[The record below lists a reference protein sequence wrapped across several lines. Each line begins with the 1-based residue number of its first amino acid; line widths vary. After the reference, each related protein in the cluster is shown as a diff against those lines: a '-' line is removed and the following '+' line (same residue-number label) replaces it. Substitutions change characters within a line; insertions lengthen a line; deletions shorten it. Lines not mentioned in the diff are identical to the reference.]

1 MARKALPRAPPA
13 SKKRKSALERRIREI
28 RKELAALKR
37 FRRTKQRDLFIRR
50 LAGEQRLFERQLS
63 KLPSLSGYSVKGQR
77 PTERPLSKSTA
88 LKAANE
94 SRAGKMRK
102 YHNYL
107 RQIRDNYPDLTYAQL
122 RRQFSERKRGIKTD
136 VPDVIWRNPSP

>member
-1 MARKALPRAPPA
+1 MVRKVPSPRAPPA
-13 SKKRKSALERRIREI
+13 RNRKSLLERRIGEI

-50 LAGEQRLFERQLS
+50 LAGEQRLVERRLS
-63 KLPSLSGYSVKGQR
+63 RLSPSGTSVKGETRKQR
-77 PTERPLSKSTA
+77 LTSKS
-88 LKAANE
+88 ANE
-94 SRAGKMRK
+94 ARAGKMKK

-107 RQIRDNYPDLTYAQL
+107 RQIRDSYPNLTYREL

-136 VPDVIWRNPSP
+136 VPDVVWRNPSP